1 MPIRAWGLSDVGKV
15 RQVNE
20 DAILVDQSLGAY
32 AVADG
37 MGGQGAGDQASRL
50 ALEIVANHLRS
61 HQDILERATRDRETA
76 VEMLP
81 TLVEAAF
88 QSASTRVYNQ
98 ASARALPTGRNMAT
112 TLSLLLVD
120 GPRGVI
126 GHVGDSRIYLLRDG
140 QLYLITEDH
149 NHLQLLIKNGLDP
162 KSASEVPHA
171 HALTRALGAQA
182 RVEVDTLSFVPLPGD
197 VFLLCT
203 DGLHKLVSREEIAT
217 LLADPDMDSVAAR
230 LIDLALERGGSDNV
244 SVVVVQVDSDA
255 EHTSTVHRDAKL
267 EMEALGSLELFG
279 NLDYLEILE
288 LMEHFEERHAAG
300 GEVIFQEGSIG
311 SELYVIVDG
320 SVEIRVK
327 GRLLRILEKGS
338 HFGEFALIDQQ
349 PRSATIRT
357 REPTHLLVLT
367 QEQFERL
374 KKENPS
380 KALAFYEVIAKRLS
394 LNLREADFLLLQR
407 HGPRK

>member
-1 MPIRAWGLSDVGKV
+1 MVIQAWGLSDIGNV
-15 RQVNE
+15 RDVNE
-20 DAILVDQSLGAY
+20 DAILVDESLGLY

-37 MGGQGAGDQASRL
+37 MGGKGAGDEASRL
-50 ALEIVANHLRS
+50 AIEIVANHLRS
-61 HQDILERATRDRETA
+61 HKDILERAASDRETA
-76 VEMLP
+76 LEMLP

-88 QSASTRVYNQ
+88 QSASTRVYNH
-98 ASARALPTGRNMAT
+98 ASARALPAGRNMAT
-112 TLSLLLVD
+112 TLSVLLVD
-120 GPRGVI
+120 GTRGVI
-126 GHVGDSRIYLLRDG
+126 GHVGDSRVYLLRDG

-162 KSASEVPHA
+162 ESAAQVPHA
-171 HALTRALGAQA
+171 RALTRAIGAQA
-182 RVEVDTLSFVPLPGD
+182 RVEIDTLSFVPLPDD

-203 DGLHKLVSREEIAT
+203 DGLHKLVSREEIAE
-217 LLADPDMDSVAAR
+217 LLSDPDTESVAAR
-230 LIDLALERGGSDNV
+230 LIDKARERGATDNV
-244 SVVVVQVDSDA
+244 SAVVLQVGSDA
-255 EHTSTVHRDAKL
+255 DHTLTVHRDAKL

-338 HFGEFALIDQQ
+338 HFGEFALIDLQ

-367 QEQFERL
+367 LEQFERL
-374 KKENPS
+374 KKENPA

-394 LNLREADFLLLQR
+394 LNLREADYLLLQK
-407 HGPRK
+407 HGQ